1 MATEGQMALVT
12 RSGPA
17 LTRTGISV
25 RTTTP
30 GVGTAALA
38 VIGGDHGGIVA
49 TRRITAGCRAAAGNS
64 SRLADWELKQNLPRA
79 YPIVARH
86 ASIV

>member
-1 MATEGQMALVT
+1 MALVT

-64 SRLADWELKQNLPRA
+64 YVLDEVKSRRVGGFQKIIKDRQSN
-79 YPIVARH
+79 
-86 ASIV
+86 